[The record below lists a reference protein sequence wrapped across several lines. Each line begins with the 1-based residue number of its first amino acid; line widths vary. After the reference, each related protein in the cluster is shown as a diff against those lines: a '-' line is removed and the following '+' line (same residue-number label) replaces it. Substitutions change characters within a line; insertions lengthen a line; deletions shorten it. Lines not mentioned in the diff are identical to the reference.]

1 MKPSLDQLRRQIPK
15 ARGHVE
21 LNAGTL
27 SPTPRPVSRRV
38 EAIRLLQAFAP
49 SRMFFFD
56 AGPLLDRARRSLASF
71 LNVERNDLFLQPNV
85 TIALNQAVRSVRLRK
100 GDEILTTDHEYG
112 AMRLLLDHI
121 ARRDGANVRTITLPY
136 PSPLESDYV
145 DAFRSAVSDRT
156 RLVFFSHVTSPTGLV
171 LPAKQIVRA
180 CKRPDRLV
188 IVDGAHAV
196 GAMQVNLDDLGAD
209 AYGAN
214 VHKWMMGACGV
225 GFLHLSPRLKAM
237 ANPVVISW
245 GDDYDPAHADEIA
258 PDFGPQAGSTR
269 LQYRLEYQGVRDL
282 APAMALPETIAFLR
296 QVGVSRR
303 RERELELADALINA
317 MRSIGMPPHSP
328 PTESLR
334 SPMTVFACSD
344 RLAAALRRDLWR
356 RHRVICP
363 VTSTPAGPMLR
374 VSTAW
379 FNTRRE
385 ITRLVDA
392 VDRIRRS
399 IRSTKS

>member
-1 MKPSLDQLRRQIPK
+1 MRPSLDQLRRQIPK
-15 ARGHVE
+15 PLGHIE

-27 SPTPRPVSRRV
+27 SPTPKPVSRRV
-38 EAIRLLQAFAP
+38 AELRRLQDRAP

-56 AGPLLDRARRSLASF
+56 AGPLLARGRGALASF
-71 LNVERNDLFLQPNV
+71 LGARRDDLFLQPNV
-85 TIALNQAVRSVRLRK
+85 TVALNQAIQSVRFSR

-112 AMRLLLDHI
+112 AMRLLLEHV
-121 ARRDGANVRTITLPY
+121 ARRDGARIRTITLPF
-136 PSPLESDYV
+136 PSPIEANYV
-145 DAFRSAVSDRT
+145 SAFRTALSDRT

-171 LPAKQIVRA
+171 LPAKQIIQA
-180 CKRPDRLV
+180 CKGPDRWV

-196 GAMQVNLDDLGAD
+196 GSLEIDVEDLAAD

-214 VHKWMMGACGV
+214 VHKWMMGACGL
-225 GFLHLSPRLKAM
+225 GFLHVSARFK
-237 ANPVVISW
+237 PVARPTVISW
-245 GDDYDPAHADEIA
+245 GDEFDPSQADTMA

-296 QVGVSRR
+296 TVGVRRR
-303 RERELELADALINA
+303 RERELELADFLIDA

-328 PTESLR
+328 PTESLL
-334 SPMTVFACSD
+334 SPMTVFACTE

-385 ITRLVDA
+385 IARLVDA
-392 VDRIRRS
+392 VAQTRRVAAAA
-399 IRSTKS
+399 KS